1 MRVIGLADNAFHA
14 MSQQIAKPIIH
25 FVHGNRFPSGT
36 YRVFLDHL
44 RSYFD
49 VCATDMVGHNPAY
62 PVKDGWRQLVQELI
76 DTLQSNYKQPVIL
89 VGHSL
94 GGILSLMAARA
105 RPDLVRGVVVL
116 DSPVVAG
123 WRAVLLRLF
132 KTFGW
137 DIKFSPARFSARRR
151 HIWKDEE
158 EAYQHFA
165 SKEMFAIWPPE
176 VLRDYMQAGLKP
188 HPEGVTLRFT
198 REVETAIY
206 RSLPHGLGRL
216 TRRKPTVPV
225 GFVGGTDSIECR
237 QAGDKATRKLMG
249 DNYVLIPGGHLIP
262 MEAPEQSA
270 VAVRAMI
277 SRLGLDRLL

>member
-1 MRVIGLADNAFHA
+1 
-14 MSQQIAKPIIH
+14 MSELTVKPIIH
-25 FVHGNRFPSGT
+25 FVHGNSFPSGT
-36 YRVFLDHL
+36 YRAFLDHL
-44 RSYFD
+44 RTDFE
-49 VCATDMVGHNPAY
+49 VFTTDMVGHNPAY
-62 PVKDGWRQLVQELI
+62 PVTDGWRHLVQELI
-76 DTLQSNYKQPVIL
+76 DTLQGGYQQPVIL

-105 RPDLVRGVVVL
+105 RPDLVRAVVVL

-123 WRAVLLRLF
+123 WRAFLLRTF
-132 KTFGW
+132 KFFGW
-137 DIKFSPARFSARRR
+137 DRKFSPARFSAKRR

-165 SKEMFAIWPPE
+165 AKEMFAIWPPE
-176 VLRDYMQAGLKP
+176 VLRDYMKAGLKP

-216 TRRKPTVPV
+216 NVRRPAMPV
-225 GFVGGTDSIECR
+225 GFVGGTESIECR

-262 MEAPEQSA
+262 METPVASA
-270 VAVRAMI
+270 IAVREMI
-277 SRLGLDRLL
+277 ARFRLS